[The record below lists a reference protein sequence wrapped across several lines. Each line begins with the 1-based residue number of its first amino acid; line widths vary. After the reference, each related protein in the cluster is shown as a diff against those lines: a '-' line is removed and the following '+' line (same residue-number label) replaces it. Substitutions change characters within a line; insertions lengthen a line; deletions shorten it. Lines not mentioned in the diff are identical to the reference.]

1 MYNLFYTEIFI
12 RKSRKESDGLEKLLY
27 GLAAVAVGSTI
38 SVLPLSVYIL
48 SDSRLRVYKFDL
60 ILVQNGSAE
69 IYLGIPSILQ
79 IIVISFAACYLTAI
93 AWETI
98 LPCCSMIVGYVNTQS
113 IWLTRMQKSW

>member
-48 SDSRLRVYKFDL
+48 SDSRLRVYKFFY
-60 ILVQNGSAE
+60 NGSAE
-69 IYLGIPSILQ
+69 IYMGIPSILL
-79 IIVISFAACYLTAI
+79 IIVISLGISYLTGI
-93 AWETI
+93 AWVTV
-98 LPCCSMIVGYVNTQS
+98 LTCCAMIVGYVNTQS
-113 IWLTRMQKSW
+113 IWLTRMQKFW